1 MTSSK
6 VKPGSK
12 LFPTDPIAAT
22 GGAAGGVLSAWFS
35 LTNSGATVTGAGY
48 SSVPDLLDASNP
60 AVQATDARR
69 PTNQTSSNGLP
80 IMTWPG
86 SGNQVLASPLTTAR
100 NGASQWGCAAW
111 VRLADV
117 AGSFRSV
124 VTILNATGG
133 GSADKVA
140 AHASTTEYR
149 LNAYSSDTN
158 GRRAESP
165 ALSAVA
171 ATWQFVTFEFD
182 STGANEA
189 ARSAISINGVA
200 QTLDF
205 SSIGVGTVPT
215 ALTVPTGNLL
225 IGSGANAASSSLVFS
240 GSMGPNLYLFG
251 AKMAGAGVGL
261 LTQQARLAL
270 MNYQRPT

>member
-1 MTSSK
+1 MTTSK
-6 VKPGSK
+6 VKRGSK
-12 LFPTDPIAAT
+12 LFPSDPVTAAS
-22 GGAAGGVLSAWFS
+22 GALSAWFTLFGS
-35 LTNSGATVTGAGY
+35 TITGSGY
-48 SSVPDLLDASNP
+48 SSVRDVLDAANP
-60 AVQATDARR
+60 ATQSTDARR

-86 SGNQVLASPLTTAR
+86 TGNQVLASALTTAR
-100 NGASQWGCAAW
+100 NGASQWGCGAW

-117 AGSFRSV
+117 AGNFRSIV
-124 VTILNATGG
+124 SILLATGG
-133 GSADKVA
+133 ASADKVA
-140 AHASTTEYR
+140 AHASTNEYR
-149 LNAYSSDTN
+149 LNAYAADTN

-165 ALSAVA
+165 AASAVA
-171 ATWQFVTFEFD
+171 ATWQFLTFEFD

-189 ARSAISINGVA
+189 SRSAISINGVP
-200 QTLDF
+200 QTIDF
-205 SSIGVGTVPT
+205 SSIGTGTVPT